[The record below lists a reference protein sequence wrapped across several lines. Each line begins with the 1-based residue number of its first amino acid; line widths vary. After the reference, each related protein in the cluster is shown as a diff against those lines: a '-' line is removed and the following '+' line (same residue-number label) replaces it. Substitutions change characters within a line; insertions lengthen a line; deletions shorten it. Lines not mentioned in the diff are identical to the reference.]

1 MINIF
6 FYINE
11 LTEIQKL
18 NLHKLKKI
26 SIIYRNYE
34 KKTYLKNALHIATIC
49 KKLKFKFYISNDYKL
64 ATEIGANGIY
74 IPSFNNMMIKP
85 CKKIEII
92 GSAHNVQEIQKKII
106 QGCNKIFLSPLF
118 HTKDYKK
125 CEILGIHKFNSI
137 RRLFLNKTK
146 IYALGG
152 INEINLKKLILHNI
166 EGMGCISILE
176 KKIDNKFL
184 NTLNLIAQKP

>member
-34 KKTYLKNALHIATIC
+34 KKNYIKNAFRIAAIC
-49 KKLKFKFYISNDYKL
+49 KRLKFKFYISNDYKL
-64 ATEIGANGIY
+64 ATLIGANGIY
-74 IPSFNNMMIKP
+74 IPSFNNIMIKP
-85 CKKIEII
+85 YKKIEII
-92 GSAHNVQEIQKKII
+92 GSAHNVQEIQKKIM

-118 HTKDYKK
+118 PTKDYQKSK
-125 CEILGIHKFNSI
+125 ILGIHKFNSI
-137 RRLFLNKTK
+137 RRLFSNKTK

-152 INEINLKKLILHNI
+152 INEINLRKLILHNI
-166 EGMGCISILE
+166 EGMGSISILE

>member
-11 LTEIQKL
+11 LTEIQKF

-34 KKTYLKNALHIATIC
+34 KKTYIKNAFRIATIC

-64 ATEIGANGIY
+64 ATQIGANGIY
-74 IPSFNNMMIKP
+74 ISSFNNMMIKP

-92 GSAHNVQEIQKKII
+92 GSAHNAQEIQKKIA

-118 HTKDYKK
+118 PTKHYKK
-125 CEILGIHKFNSI
+125 CEILEIHKFNSL

-166 EGMGCISILE
+166 EGMGSISILE